1 MSLSTDDGRSVELHP
16 DDVTT
21 TSTSPQL
28 LPPIP
33 TTNESFSESFGS
45 ITGHRTS
52 RSPSRVVSTASRR
65 MSYMTELRSKRD
77 RSDTASLMT
86 VDEITAEVESRRAS
100 TSVDQGSD
108 TDDWT
113 QVSEDE
119 LEDEAME
126 ETLNEAAD
134 SEVDD
139 IEEATCVNDDDDD
152 DNQPRGITSKGGK
165 CQPHCSTEP
174 AT

>member
-1 MSLSTDDGRSVELHP
+1 
-16 DDVTT
+16 
-21 TSTSPQL
+21 
-28 LPPIP
+28 
-33 TTNESFSESFGS
+33 
-45 ITGHRTS
+45 
-52 RSPSRVVSTASRR
+52 
-65 MSYMTELRSKRD
+65 
-77 RSDTASLMT
+77 MT

-165 CQPHCSTEP
+165 CQPYCSTEP